1 MWQVFQCPQCGAQN
15 YQGQPSCWNCG
26 MQFSQQ
32 QGGFYQQPPQQSPQ
46 QQYWQ
51 SPAQPQYPQQQYQQP
66 AQPPYQQY
74 QQPMQ
79 QPGMHYQQP
88 YGYGP
93 QAPQK
98 KGSSSGMIFLI
109 CVVVLL
115 FAVAAVGIISEG
127 TFFLPSKSGQS
138 TIAPETTTAQT
149 PEETTDTTPKQ
160 TAVKVEAGTLILE
173 YMADEAAADSK
184 YNGSLL
190 EITGMVERNGETD
203 QGLPYVMLGGGGET
217 EQFSTQCIFAA
228 GDKTAVEALTIGGS
242 ATIEGTCDGYN
253 ENIIVSNCSIK

>member
-32 QGGFYQQPPQQSPQ
+32 QGGLYQQPSQQPPQ

-51 SPAQPQYPQQQYQQP
+51 SPAQPPYQQYQQP
-66 AQPPYQQY
+66 AQQPRQQY

-98 KGSSSGMIFLI
+98 KSSSSGIIFLI

-115 FAVAAVGIISEG
+115 FAIAAIGIISEG

-138 TIAPETTTAQT
+138 TTAPETAPAQT
-149 PEETTDTTPKQ
+149 SQTPADTTPKQ
-160 TAVKVEAGTLILE
+160 TAVKVEAGTLIVE
-173 YMADEAAADSK
+173 YMADESAADSK
-184 YNGSLL
+184 YKDNLL
-190 EITGMVERNGETD
+190 EITGRVERNGETGE
-203 QGLPYVMLGGGGET
+203 GLPYVMLGGGGET
-217 EQFSTQCIFAA
+217 ELFSVQCIFATE
-228 GDKTAVEALTIGGS
+228 DKTAIEALTIGGN
-242 ATIEGTCDGYN
+242 ATIEGTCEGYN
-253 ENIIVSNCSIK
+253 ENVIVNNCSVK